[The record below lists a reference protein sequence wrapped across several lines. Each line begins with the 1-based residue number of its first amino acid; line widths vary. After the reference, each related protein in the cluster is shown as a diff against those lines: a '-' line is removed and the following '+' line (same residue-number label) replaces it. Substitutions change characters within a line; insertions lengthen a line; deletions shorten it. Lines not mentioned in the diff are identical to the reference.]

1 MEKIL
6 LNEQAILQVRA
17 LLIAQSLN
25 LKALKNIECLATKPL
40 IIAAGERGCAAL
52 FNYGAVVLFGITPI
66 EEANF
71 INNLQHLTIGFL
83 DSPEVEYVE
92 IQRRDTNSSKIENGV
107 IYLSELNLKL
117 LQIVADILAKSVVLD
132 YYEVK
137 TASVFDRI
145 DPIAMSLQNTN
156 WSRHQVR
163 ELLKQLGNTLSVQHK
178 VVGRVEIMD
187 KPEILWENP
196 ELERFYLL
204 LEKEYEI
211 QERLLVLERKLELIS
226 RTAETALGLL
236 QHNTSMRVEWYIV
249 ILIVVEIF
257 LSLYDL
263 IFR

>member
-6 LNEQAILQVRA
+6 FNEQDVVSVRS
-17 LLIAQSLN
+17 LLIGQSLD
-25 LKALKNIECLATKPL
+25 LKALANIESLATSPL
-40 IIAAGERGCAAL
+40 MIAAGDRGCAAL
-52 FNYGAVVLFGITPI
+52 FPYGAVVLFGLTPI

-71 INNLQHLTIGFL
+71 VTNLQSLCFGSF
-83 DSPEVEYVE
+83 DFPEVEDLE
-92 IQRRDTNSSKIENGV
+92 IHQRSINAGKVENGV
-107 IYLSELNLKL
+107 IYLPDFNLER
-117 LQIVADILAKSVVLD
+117 LQILAEILAKSVVLD
-132 YYEVK
+132 HYEVK

-145 DPIAMSLQNTN
+145 EPIAMGLQNTN
-156 WSRHQVR
+156 WSRRQVR

-178 VVGRVEIMD
+178 IVGRVEIID
-187 KPEILWENP
+187 KPELLWENP

-204 LEKEYEI
+204 IEKEYEI

-236 QHNTSMRVEWYIV
+236 QHNSSMRVEWYIV
-249 ILIVVEIF
+249 ILIIVEIF